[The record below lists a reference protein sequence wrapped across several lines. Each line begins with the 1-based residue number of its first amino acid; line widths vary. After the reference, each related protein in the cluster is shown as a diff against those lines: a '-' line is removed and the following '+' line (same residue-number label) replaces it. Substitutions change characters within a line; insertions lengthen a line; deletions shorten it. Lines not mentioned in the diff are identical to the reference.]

1 MEFELSDELISQ
13 IIFSMEDQ
21 NGKYVLDSKAGL
33 LCKKEDIVSG
43 CKADY
48 YELPEWNSISGFK
61 MMERFVSV
69 LHNPLAREELRSVL
83 LSRKGV
89 FRNFKNTLKSY
100 PEVER
105 LWYSFKDAEMK
116 QLIIRWYNIHRE
128 SWGLEKL
135 GEEIE
140 EYDSVV
146 QDDFTFRIAGTQE
159 DQSMIQLCEEDFA
172 QEIQERWH
180 GELGAALSYLWDS
193 HSCDDSEESGFS
205 LAAETVSG
213 EFAGYV
219 KIIPVI
225 PGSMKTVI
233 LPSLYVVKKYRG
245 LGLGRQLLTSCLSEM
260 YERGTRWAIVSSIIM
275 PEQFIP
281 VLLQNGFSQ
290 AGTGFIIDLLDIN

>member
-21 NGKYVLDSKAGL
+21 NGKYVLDPQAGL
-33 LCKKEDIVSG
+33 LCKKDGIPRENI
-43 CKADY
+43 ANY
-48 YELPEWNSISGFK
+48 YELPEWNSICGFK

-116 QLIIRWYNIHRE
+116 QLIIRWYNVHRE

-135 GEEIE
+135 GEELE

-146 QDDFTFRIAGTQE
+146 YDDFTFRYAETQE

-172 QEIQERWH
+172 EEIQEKWH
-180 GELGAALSYLWDS
+180 GDLGNALSYLWDYRS
-193 HSCDDSEESGFS
+193 SDDSSDIYFS
-205 LAAETVSG
+205 IIAETVSG

-219 KIIPVI
+219 KTSPVI
-225 PGSMKTVI
+225 PGSIKTVM

-245 LGLGRQLLTSCLSEM
+245 LGLGRQLLATCLSHLL
-260 YERGTRWAIVSSIIM
+260 ERGTRWAIISSLII
-275 PEQFIP
+275 PEQFVP

-290 AGTGFIIDLLDIN
+290 SGTGFILDLLDIN

>member
-21 NGKYVLDSKAGL
+21 NGKYVLDPEDGL
-33 LCKKEDIVSG
+33 LCKKDGIPRDQISN
-43 CKADY
+43 Y

-105 LWYSFKDAEMK
+105 TWYSFKDAEMK
-116 QLIIRWYNIHRE
+116 QLIIRWYNVHRE

-140 EYDSVV
+140 EYDSVL
-146 QDDFTFRIAGTQE
+146 QDDFTFRSGETQE

-172 QEIQERWH
+172 GEIQEKWH
-180 GELGAALSYLWDS
+180 GDLGTALSYLWDTNS
-193 HSCDDSEESGFS
+193 SELSDGCSFS
-205 LAAETVSG
+205 IVSETVSG

-219 KIIPVI
+219 KVIPVI
-225 PGSMKTVI
+225 PGSMKTVQI
-233 LPSLYVVKKYRG
+233 PSLYVVKKYRG
-245 LGLGRQLLTSCLSEM
+245 LGLGRQLLSTCLTSLL
-260 YERGTRWAIVSSIIM
+260 ERGTRWAIISSLIM
-275 PEQFIP
+275 PDQFIS
-281 VLLQNGFSQ
+281 VLLQNGFYQS
-290 AGTGFIIDLLDIN
+290 GTGFILDLLDIN